1 MWKKL
6 ALFWSNMFRIWKG
19 TKRTFSASWIEPPSP
34 PGTPCGRPW
43 RTPAGA
49 WSRPGNTWK
58 RKRESLSLPQRRKGG
73 GPPSGGPPHFIPL
86 AGPIFPAKE
95 VGTGGNHP
103 AHGGDGGS
111 TAQPAGVQELVDS
124 LYCIGLHDVVDD
136 MLRVG
141 PVGCHHLTS
150 LGLLVGEVLDTAGQV
165 PGALLWGMDLGDV
178 EQHGLPPSLY

>member
-1 MWKKL
+1 MWKNL

-19 TKRTFSASWIEPPSP
+19 TKRTFSASWIDPPSQ

-49 WSRPGNTWK
+49 WSRPGNPWK
-58 RKRESLSLPQRRKGG
+58 RKRESLSLPQRRKGGDPSPPPGAAARLSSGG

-86 AGPIFPAKE
+86 AGPLFPAKE

-124 LYCIGLHDVVDD
+124 LYCIG
-136 MLRVG
+136 
-141 PVGCHHLTS
+141 
-150 LGLLVGEVLDTAGQV
+150 
-165 PGALLWGMDLGDV
+165 
-178 EQHGLPPSLY
+178 